1 MGTFCK
7 NSCSVYLFKSISNR
21 ARASKRVFGLWI
33 QKIYVFLGDTEVRVL
48 QDSKQN
54 VSLRVREAFLQ
65 DVQPCYE
72 VLYKDVL
79 VIGWDLLVFLTKD
92 LLAVTFVFPGPL
104 GLEDPVEL
112 LVRFDQGSDRK
123 QASLL
128 DLTLLPLVPWNYF
141 RSKFYTSRR
150 FWNVLHIGWCPRW
163 NPACSV
169 GHSPIILCPVCCG
182 LIFF

>member
-1 MGTFCK
+1 
-7 NSCSVYLFKSISNR
+7 
-21 ARASKRVFGLWI
+21 
-33 QKIYVFLGDTEVRVL
+33 VL

-54 VSLRVREAFLQ
+54 VGLRVREALLQ

-79 VIGWDLLVFLTKD
+79 VIGRNFLVFLTKD

-112 LVRFDQGSDRK
+112 LVGFDQGSDCK

-128 DLTLLPLVPWNYF
+128 DLALLPLVP
-141 RSKFYTSRR
+141 
-150 FWNVLHIGWCPRW
+150 
-163 NPACSV
+163 
-169 GHSPIILCPVCCG
+169 
-182 LIFF
+182 